1 MNQSEKVLLNSRLI
15 NQVKEANNFD
25 FIRFFLA
32 YSVMFNHFSTLT
44 ETDPFWF
51 VSGGFRVKGFFIIS
65 GFLVMFSFLRTPNTR
80 IFFRKRI
87 QRIMPAYSL
96 TILLCALIGL
106 FLTSLS
112 CREYLTS
119 SSLYTYLICNLL
131 TFNFLSPDL
140 PGVFD
145 TNPLQ
150 AMNGSLWTIKV
161 EFMLYII
168 IPIII
173 LAYFPVFRKYM
184 RYLFPVSLFLL
195 LGREYLL
202 LSIFEPIALASI
214 IITVAYGFK
223 WLHVFNR
230 MGNFSYGIFL
240 IHFPIIQ
247 IFIHYGLDRYSFILT
262 LALTTILSTGL
273 GMLSWKYIEKP
284 CLYHPKKKNQMNAMI
299 G

>member
-131 TFNFLSPDL
+131 TFNFLFCFL
-140 PGVFD
+140 CTAVKHLF
-145 TNPLQ
+145 TVLT
-150 AMNGSLWTIKV
+150 AL
-161 EFMLYII
+161 FCCHII
-168 IPIII
+168 ISVKNSE
-173 LAYFPVFRKYM
+173 A
-184 RYLFPVSLFLL
+184 
-195 LGREYLL
+195 
-202 LSIFEPIALASI
+202 
-214 IITVAYGFK
+214 
-223 WLHVFNR
+223 
-230 MGNFSYGIFL
+230 
-240 IHFPIIQ
+240 
-247 IFIHYGLDRYSFILT
+247 
-262 LALTTILSTGL
+262 
-273 GMLSWKYIEKP
+273 
-284 CLYHPKKKNQMNAMI
+284 CLMQ
-299 G
+299 

>member
-15 NQVKEANNFD
+15 NQVKKRIILI

-44 ETDPFWF
+44 DTDPFWF

-131 TFNFLSPDL
+131 TFNFLSPDY
-140 PGVFD
+140 P
-145 TNPLQ
+145 
-150 AMNGSLWTIKV
+150 AYS
-161 EFMLYII
+161 
-168 IPIII
+168 IPI
-173 LAYFPVFRKYM
+173 
-184 RYLFPVSLFLL
+184 
-195 LGREYLL
+195 
-202 LSIFEPIALASI
+202 
-214 IITVAYGFK
+214 
-223 WLHVFNR
+223 
-230 MGNFSYGIFL
+230 
-240 IHFPIIQ
+240 
-247 IFIHYGLDRYSFILT
+247 
-262 LALTTILSTGL
+262 
-273 GMLSWKYIEKP
+273 
-284 CLYHPKKKNQMNAMI
+284 LYKR
-299 G
+299 

>member
-106 FLTSLS
+106 F
-112 CREYLTS
+112 
-119 SSLYTYLICNLL
+119 
-131 TFNFLSPDL
+131 
-140 PGVFD
+140 
-145 TNPLQ
+145 
-150 AMNGSLWTIKV
+150 
-161 EFMLYII
+161 
-168 IPIII
+168 
-173 LAYFPVFRKYM
+173 
-184 RYLFPVSLFLL
+184 
-195 LGREYLL
+195 
-202 LSIFEPIALASI
+202 
-214 IITVAYGFK
+214 
-223 WLHVFNR
+223 
-230 MGNFSYGIFL
+230 
-240 IHFPIIQ
+240 
-247 IFIHYGLDRYSFILT
+247 FILQGIPH
-262 LALTTILSTGL
+262 LF
-273 GMLSWKYIEKP
+273 
-284 CLYHPKKKNQMNAMI
+284 
-299 G
+299 

>member
-106 FLTSLS
+106 FLTSYIPILS
-112 CREYLTS
+112 VIYLH
-119 SSLYTYLICNLL
+119 L
-131 TFNFLSPDL
+131 TFYRRIYPAYS
-140 PGVFD
+140 
-145 TNPLQ
+145 
-150 AMNGSLWTIKV
+150 
-161 EFMLYII
+161 
-168 IPIII
+168 IPI
-173 LAYFPVFRKYM
+173 
-184 RYLFPVSLFLL
+184 
-195 LGREYLL
+195 
-202 LSIFEPIALASI
+202 
-214 IITVAYGFK
+214 
-223 WLHVFNR
+223 
-230 MGNFSYGIFL
+230 
-240 IHFPIIQ
+240 
-247 IFIHYGLDRYSFILT
+247 
-262 LALTTILSTGL
+262 
-273 GMLSWKYIEKP
+273 
-284 CLYHPKKKNQMNAMI
+284 LYKR
-299 G
+299 